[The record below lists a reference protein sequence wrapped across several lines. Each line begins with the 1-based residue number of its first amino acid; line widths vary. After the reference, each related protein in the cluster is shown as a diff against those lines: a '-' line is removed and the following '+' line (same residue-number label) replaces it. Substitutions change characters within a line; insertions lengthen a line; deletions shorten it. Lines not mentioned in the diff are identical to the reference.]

1 MEMEQVTVKEL
12 ASEFELESSVVISEL
27 KKIGVWVTSSTPVD
41 TDIANRIR
49 KRLQMMVEAEAEEK
63 EVKSDKVKKSA
74 TAKGRSIRELGKPR
88 KRSAATKP
96 TTAKEKEPEKEAPP
110 SPLAVGSLRP
120 RKGRRADY
128 RKLDEVESPEVV
140 ELPEEETREEVP
152 APAEMEAATPE
163 PQVEPVP
170 EAVVAP
176 GTEELVPSADA
187 VTAPVEEVAPETVS
201 AEAAEVPAIE
211 IPAAQVAEESV
222 PVAAPSTVPVTPK
235 PARAEQPK
243 IRKIEPLPS
252 RPPKR
257 REEAPVAEEED
268 KPHRTKGAVAR
279 KKQQKE
285 KDKEQARVAAQV
297 REPAE
302 TAGPKEVVFSEKVT
316 VKSFGELAG
325 IKSNEVIRALMSF
338 GILAGMN
345 QLIDRA
351 TVERLCEEFGIAA
364 TFGTF
369 EEVAAREDK
378 AEDRPEDLEPRAP
391 VVTVMG
397 HVDHGKTTLLDSIR
411 KTNVAEGEAGGITQH
426 IGAYHVEVQ
435 GRKIVFIDT
444 PGHQAFTRMRARG
457 AQATDIV
464 VLVVAA
470 DDGVMPQ
477 TLEAIDHA
485 RAAGVPIVVAVNK
498 IDKPGS
504 QPDRV
509 KQQLSDRGLM
519 PEGWGGDTIMVDVS
533 AKTGENVDTLL
544 EMILLVAELQELKA
558 NPRRAAAGV
567 VLEAKM
573 EKGRGPVATLLVQ
586 NGTLRQGDIFIAGTA
601 WGRIRNM
608 FADIGDSL
616 ESAGPSSAI
625 EVLGLQGLPQA
636 GDVFQVVED
645 QGKAREMVEFRQE
658 KQREQDLAKSSR
670 ASLDDL
676 FAQLREGETKEL
688 GVVLK
693 ADTQGSAEVLE
704 DTLLKLSTEKVRI
717 QMIHRGVGA
726 ITESDVLLASASS
739 AIVIGFNVRPEPSAK
754 AAAEQGDVEIRL
766 YSVIYHVQEEIEK
779 AMLGLLQPTIREKFM
794 GRAQVRET
802 FRITKFGTVAGCY
815 VQDGTITRGSDLR
828 LLRDNVVVYQ
838 GKVSSLKRFKDDVSE
853 VKTGYECGI
862 SITNFNDI
870 KVGDVIEAF
879 VREEVAP
886 QLN

>member
-1 MEMEQVTVKEL
+1 MEQVTVNEL

-27 KKIGVWVTSSTPVD
+27 KKIGVWVTSTTPVD

-63 EVKSDKVKKSA
+63 EAKPEKGKKA
-74 TAKGRSIRELGKPR
+74 PAPKARRSIRELGKPR
-88 KRSAATKP
+88 KREAAGKAP
-96 TTAKEKEPEKEAPP
+96 ARKEEPEKEVPP
-110 SPLAVGSLRP
+110 SPLAVASLRP

-128 RKLDEVESPEVV
+128 RK
-140 ELPEEETREEVP
+140 PEEVEVP
-152 APAEMEAATPE
+152 APVEPAAEAA
-163 PQVEPVP
+163 
-170 EAVVAP
+170 AP
-176 GTEELVPSADA
+176 
-187 VTAPVEEVAPETVS
+187 PVEEVAAPPPAAPVEPEVETPS
-201 AEAAEVPAIE
+201 APAIPE
-211 IPAAQVAEESV
+211 AEKPQEPATPPREE
-222 PVAAPSTVPVTPK
+222 PVAAGEAPTAGEPEAPPVPPPAEKVEVSRVVPAKPTPEAVR
-235 PARAEQPK
+235 PAPPK
-243 IRKIEPLPS
+243 IRKLVVV
-252 RPPKR
+252 PPKPKR
-257 REEAPVAEEED
+257 VEEPVPVEEEE

-279 KKQQKE
+279 KKLQKE
-285 KDKEQARVAAQV
+285 KDKEQAKVAAQV
-297 REPAE
+297 REPAVE
-302 TAGPKEVVFSEKVT
+302 ASGPRQVVFSEKVT
-316 VKSFGELAG
+316 VKSFGELTG

-345 QLIDRA
+345 QLIDQA
-351 TVERLCEEFGIAA
+351 TVEKLCQKFGIVPQFA
-364 TFGTF
+364 TF
-369 EEVAAREDK
+369 EEVAAQVDR
-378 AEDRPEDLEPRAP
+378 AEERPEDLEPRAP

-411 KTNVAEGEAGGITQH
+411 KTHVAEGEAGGITQH
-426 IGAYHVEVQ
+426 IGAYHVET
-435 GRKIVFIDT
+435 GGKRIVFIDT
-444 PGHQAFTRMRARG
+444 PGHEAFTRMRARG

-485 RAAGVPIVVAVNK
+485 RAAKVPIVVAVNK
-498 IDKPGS
+498 IDKPGA

-509 KQQLSDRGLM
+509 KQQLADRGLV
-519 PEGWGGDTIMVDVS
+519 PEAWGGDTIMVDVS
-533 AKTGENVDTLL
+533 AKTGENVDQLL

-558 NPRRAAAGV
+558 NPKRAASGV

-586 NGTLRQGDIFIAGTA
+586 NGTLRAGDIFIAGTA
-601 WGRIRNM
+601 WGRVRNM
-608 FADIGDSL
+608 FDDAGNTL
-616 ESAGPSSAI
+616 ESAGPSSAV

-645 QGKAREMVEFRQE
+645 QAKAREMVEFRLE
-658 KQREQDLAKSSR
+658 KQREQDLAKTAR

-676 FAQLREGETKEL
+676 FAQLKEGETKEL
-688 GVVLK
+688 FIVLK

-704 DTLLKLSTEKVRI
+704 DTLLKLSTDKVKI
-717 QMIHRGVGA
+717 QLIHKGVGA
-726 ITESDVLLASASS
+726 ITESDVLLASASR
-739 AIVIGFNVRPEPSAK
+739 AIVIGFNVRPEPSAR

-766 YSVIYHVQEEIEK
+766 YSVIYHLQEEMEK
-779 AMLGLLQPTIREKFM
+779 AMLGLLQPTIREKYL

-802 FRITKFGTVAGCY
+802 FRISKVGTVAGCY
-815 VQDGTITRGSDLR
+815 VQDGVITRNSEVR

-838 GKVSSLKRFKDDVSE
+838 GRVSSLKRFKDDVGE

-862 SITNFNDI
+862 SISNFNDI
-870 KVGDVIEAF
+870 KVGDIIEAF